1 MAVPRPIDRR
11 IRARTRPKIWPKS
24 WRPGAEDAPVVAA
37 LVAAAGAAAL
47 AWTLPRDLV
56 LPGLSLLLVALAFGV
71 AALARTGPDGR
82 PPAARLVAA
91 TLAFIGFGAACL
103 ADPEAALALLEAP
116 RRTP

>member
-11 IRARTRPKIWPKS
+11 IRARTRPKIWPRS

-47 AWTLPRDLV
+47 AWTVPRGLV
-56 LPGLSLLLVALAFGV
+56 LPGLSLLLVALAFGL
-71 AALARTGPDGR
+71 AAVARTGPDGR
-82 PPAARLVAA
+82 APAARLVAA
-91 TLAFIGFGAACL
+91 ALAFIGFGAAFL
-103 ADPEAALALLEAP
+103 TDPEVVLPLLEAP